1 MTVTVTL
8 PLDSLIIKD
17 FRLMKYNENG
27 RLESLRHVK
36 YSHDVVY
43 NSDMDLTH
51 NGRVLSYVV
60 KENEVTFVSVSE

>member
-1 MTVTVTL
+1 
-8 PLDSLIIKD
+8 
-17 FRLMKYNENG
+17 MKYNENG